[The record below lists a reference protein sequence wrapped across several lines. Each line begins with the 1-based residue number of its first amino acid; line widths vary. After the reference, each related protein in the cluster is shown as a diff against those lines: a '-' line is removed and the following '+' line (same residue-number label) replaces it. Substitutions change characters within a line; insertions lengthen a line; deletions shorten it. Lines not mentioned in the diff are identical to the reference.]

1 MCLLLYVLQMP
12 KRKSLTGR
20 DKHMKAKLRKR
31 EERQKASQSLSD
43 VSLDK
48 NSDATPS
55 HCVEDETASPKTLL
69 GQGFIGLPPLEEKP
83 LARVQA
89 SPRVKMHS
97 NAPRLPSPRGSR
109 LFVRNNNKDKAPSPD
124 SPPWVCT
131 PPRVP
136 GHDDGFKPS
145 PAGQAQL
152 DTSRAE
158 ETSRTQEHIE
168 HGNQT
173 RENLKHENQRKQNE
187 NQCIKKK
194 YLNCEHMFESHV
206 NQKCQHIDHDRNDEE
221 EENISY
227 ENEQISSSFSVVQ
240 GSFHQGEMIFGE
252 NAGTQCVA
260 NCLSGIAYHNIKN
273 AKYWQRADINKVLAT
288 GDELYTYLQRSSTIK
303 SRYLLVSE
311 LPQYFECFGRM
322 FEFEANESIASV
334 INLSNAE
341 VCYDDFSAY
350 SLRDALQLSLG
361 DTNGCIVCFGGN
373 AFLVGKTDNGFFT
386 FDPHSRSSQGLLSVT
401 GKSTRLLY
409 QTFQEIYEHIW
420 SLALSMGY
428 SAVVDCEITGVH
440 CSLKQII
447 VNKCDSTTK
456 EALSPSDKCEVD
468 LPVLDVEKKLPQCG
482 GKDGSNADEL
492 CYLYTENENIGNELP
507 PLSAAVDME
516 IKKNICHKLVVSQQ
530 EKTPFSDSPSLSSFS
545 TPLSYA
551 KKREVK
557 KNKYRE
563 YLEKKKWKYKK
574 CSEER
579 KKALGRNRMRYK
591 DNPIFRK
598 TVIHHAKQNYEK
610 YRDSL
615 QFKENVKTRSKK
627 INKKMYSYNPKYQL
641 KKKFESIQRYKTCAS
656 HQQKVKEA
664 SKQKYKMNPGHKETV
679 KKASVHKY
687 KTNPEHRETVKE
699 ASIHK
704 YKTNPEHRETVKEAS
719 IHKYKTNPEH
729 KQHVMERSTEK
740 YKINVMHRE
749 NVKATSAKR
758 YKNLQF
764 KGAFLKNWKI
774 SAEAAVNRMK
784 VPPVP
789 MELKTLNS
797 LEKQLI
803 SIHIPFMKVMNL
815 PQGRQKN
822 VHGPVVCVPS
832 DLNKASSLPRT
843 ADATML
849 LRVKLKR
856 KLSFKGYQEYQFV
869 NPHHVIKALN
879 FLMENNIWYKDIQ
892 LNMNWEVS
900 AEDDCLIEADKSQP
914 MSETEDTDDQDP
926 PAASIALDT
935 CLQPIDVV
943 QEVLDHYF
951 DDVFNLAP
959 GEGKNPVRMLQDE
972 GNEAKTFPYLFPT
985 GENSW
990 NENRDIKITLSRYFH
1005 NRLMNADNR
1014 YAKDSNYV
1022 FFCQYMSE
1030 LNQVIEKTQ
1039 ISVRKSSAKT
1049 TSGQKIT
1056 SEILQDVYKLA
1067 KLLRND
1073 DALRF
1078 MQPIRGTPSYWQAA
1092 QKDLFAMLR
1101 QIGIPTWFCSFS
1113 AAEFRWNTTIDAILR
1128 QQCDDRHA
1136 EDLDWTEKSEV
1147 LRSNPVTVARMFE
1160 HRFHVFLHDVIMSPS
1175 EPIGKVIDYFQRVEF
1190 QQRGSPHMHC
1200 LFWIE
1205 GAPKLDEDGEDAVC
1219 EFIDRYVTCEIPS
1232 ESEDAELRKIVQDVQ
1247 QHSKKHSQSCRK
1259 KGTDCRFNF
1268 PRPPSKKTFLAKPR
1282 NFEEDTENES
1292 NGNLV
1297 LKRNDAKAILQ
1308 KVWENIQDPTQNL
1321 SSTEIFYKL
1330 GISQELFEDAY
1341 SIITSKQT
1349 IVLQREPS
1357 EAWTNQYNPCLL
1369 KSWDA
1374 NLDIQYV
1381 LDPFSCIVYIISYIS
1396 KSEREMGML
1405 LKQTKNE
1412 AEEGNLSARQ
1422 TMKKIGSAYLHH
1434 REVSAQ
1440 EAVYRVCNL
1449 KMKECSR
1456 KVTFIPVGENPT
1468 RLSKPLH
1475 QMNKSK
1481 EMAGDDDDDE
1491 DDIWMT
1497 NIVERYENRP
1507 KLQEFADMCLATIC
1521 ADYRVLAKSQVPSN
1535 LREGIF
1541 ELQNG
1546 KGYIQKRTRTKPAII
1561 RFPRFNKE
1569 KMPEKFYQS
1578 ILQLFLP
1585 YWKEDQ
1591 LKPPK
1596 YELFQTFYESGCVR
1610 LKSDKKV
1617 KMVREIVDMN
1627 KQIYCKNEDVLD
1639 QAQETYEIIG
1649 EPEDAWALLC
1659 PQTEESRENCMK
1671 RKSQELQNQGEAED
1685 IPDLQDIDHN
1695 ADLLY
1700 QIQNAAHSRQKMLPL
1715 LRNLNAT
1722 QRGAGTGKSHLINT
1736 VLYEASRLF
1745 SRTLTN
1751 PESISVLLTALTGT
1765 AAFNIGGTTLHHA
1778 FALTKY
1784 LPIPYE
1790 PLQEQRLSSIRVK
1803 LEDLQIL
1810 IIDEISMVY
1819 KRLLYY
1825 VHERL
1830 VQIKKCKLPFGGV
1843 SVIAVGDFY
1852 QLPPVKQ
1859 KKTERLYNDC
1869 STYPV
1874 DYWKELFKVVELH
1887 EIMRQREDATFAE
1900 ALNSLRV
1907 RTSKENLEPNVAEM
1921 LLESVSEGS
1930 EDALHVY
1937 ATNEEVNKYNL
1948 SMLTTKCLE
1957 LVEINAKD
1965 YQKDQTSGKLNL
1977 RENPIAKKKAE
1988 GLPMSIILAHNAR
2001 VMLTRNIDVDDG
2013 LVNGVMGFISEIQY
2027 ANRAQKEVSSIG
2039 VIFDNKDVGK
2049 KIGRKINSDSV
2060 MVLIERVDEEINEKH
2075 VKSVVRHQFPLQLS
2089 WACTAHKVQGMTTN
2103 EIVVN
2108 LDKVFSPGQAYVAL
2122 SRVTSKQGLHIETSQ
2137 GDIQNLLRRKIYA
2150 DPDVK
2155 NAVCKMQKLEI
2166 TTNLAESDCKR
2177 IVLHNIQGLPANFKE
2192 MKSDTRF
2199 QKANVIC
2206 LTETWL
2212 QEQSSVQFSL
2222 QGFRFMHTLRKNS
2235 YDKSKEL
2242 YSKIQNSNGGGVGT
2256 YIHDGE
2262 EARQIDISV
2271 PNIEVVAFV
2280 FQENISVFTVYR
2292 PSSLIKDFFISS
2304 LEQLTNFIKRECE
2317 NCIILGD
2324 FNENAVD
2331 DTGTI
2336 QKFLNDHGFKQ
2347 LVTFPTTEGRTI
2359 IDHVYVYG
2367 LQEYHIDVSLLPTYY
2382 SYHEAII
2389 VKLFKK

>member
-1 MCLLLYVLQMP
+1 M
-12 KRKSLTGR
+12 
-20 DKHMKAKLRKR
+20 
-31 EERQKASQSLSD
+31 
-43 VSLDK
+43 
-48 NSDATPS
+48 
-55 HCVEDETASPKTLL
+55 
-69 GQGFIGLPPLEEKP
+69 
-83 LARVQA
+83 
-89 SPRVKMHS
+89 
-97 NAPRLPSPRGSR
+97 
-109 LFVRNNNKDKAPSPD
+109 
-124 SPPWVCT
+124 
-131 PPRVP
+131 
-136 GHDDGFKPS
+136 
-145 PAGQAQL
+145 
-152 DTSRAE
+152 
-158 ETSRTQEHIE
+158 
-168 HGNQT
+168 
-173 RENLKHENQRKQNE
+173 
-187 NQCIKKK
+187 
-194 YLNCEHMFESHV
+194 
-206 NQKCQHIDHDRNDEE
+206 
-221 EENISY
+221 
-227 ENEQISSSFSVVQ
+227 
-240 GSFHQGEMIFGE
+240 
-252 NAGTQCVA
+252 
-260 NCLSGIAYHNIKN
+260 
-273 AKYWQRADINKVLAT
+273 
-288 GDELYTYLQRSSTIK
+288 
-303 SRYLLVSE
+303 
-311 LPQYFECFGRM
+311 
-322 FEFEANESIASV
+322 
-334 INLSNAE
+334 
-341 VCYDDFSAY
+341 
-350 SLRDALQLSLG
+350 
-361 DTNGCIVCFGGN
+361 
-373 AFLVGKTDNGFFT
+373 
-386 FDPHSRSSQGLLSVT
+386 
-401 GKSTRLLY
+401 
-409 QTFQEIYEHIW
+409 
-420 SLALSMGY
+420 
-428 SAVVDCEITGVH
+428 
-440 CSLKQII
+440 
-447 VNKCDSTTK
+447 
-456 EALSPSDKCEVD
+456 
-468 LPVLDVEKKLPQCG
+468 
-482 GKDGSNADEL
+482 
-492 CYLYTENENIGNELP
+492 
-507 PLSAAVDME
+507 
-516 IKKNICHKLVVSQQ
+516 
-530 EKTPFSDSPSLSSFS
+530 
-545 TPLSYA
+545 
-551 KKREVK
+551 
-557 KNKYRE
+557 
-563 YLEKKKWKYKK
+563 
-574 CSEER
+574 
-579 KKALGRNRMRYK
+579 
-591 DNPIFRK
+591 
-598 TVIHHAKQNYEK
+598 
-610 YRDSL
+610 
-615 QFKENVKTRSKK
+615 RSKN

-641 KKKFESIQRYKTCAS
+641 KKRFESIQRYKKCAS

-664 SKQKYKMNPGHKETV
+664 SKQKYKTNPGHKKTV

-687 KTNPEHRETVKE
+687 KTNSEHRETVKE

-704 YKTNPEHRETVKEAS
+704 YKSNLQHRETVKEAS
-719 IHKYKTNPEH
+719 IHKYKLNLQHRETVKEASIHKYKSNPQHRETVKEASIQKYKTDPKH

-740 YKINVMHRE
+740 YKINLMHRE
-749 NVKATSAKR
+749 NVKATSIKR
-758 YKNLQF
+758 YRNPQF
-764 KGAFLKNWKI
+764 KRAFLKNCRVKYKSDKNFRERKKDQVKERKREAFLKLQNEIEVINKFKQNSCKSPEYVCCCCQRTLFQNQVRTFDSKSYESRDCVKELVKMCAQEDYLHECTMNCHQGCTRSSLWICRTCHQKVLSGKI
-774 SAEAAVNRMK
+774 PAEAAVNRMK
-784 VPPVP
+784 VTPVP

-832 DLNKASSLPRT
+832 DLNKAISLPRV
-843 ADATML
+843 ADETML

-879 FLMENNIWYKDIQ
+879 FLMENNIWYRDTE
-892 LNMNWEVS
+892 LNKNWEVS
-900 AEDDCLIEADKSQP
+900 AEEDCLIEADKSQQ
-914 MSETEDTDDQDP
+914 MSDTEDTDDQDP

-959 GEGKNPVRMLQDE
+959 GEGKNPVKMLQDE

-1014 YAKDSNYV
+1014 YAKDSNYL

-1056 SEILQDVYKLA
+1056 SEILQDVDKLA

-1113 AAEFRWNTTIDAILR
+1113 AAEFRWNSTIEAILR

-1175 EPIGKVIDYFQRVEF
+1175 EPIGKVVDYFQRVEF

-1232 ESEDAELRKIVQDVQ
+1232 ESQDAELHKIVQDVQ

-1282 NFEEDTENES
+1282 NFEEDTENVS
-1292 NGNLV
+1292 NGNLE

-1330 GISQELFEDAY
+1330 GISQELFENAY
-1341 SIITSKQT
+1341 NTVTTKQT

-1405 LKQTKNE
+1405 LKQTKIE

-1449 KMKECSR
+1449 NMKECSR

-1481 EMAGDDDDDE
+1481 EMAGDDDE

-1507 KLQEFADMCLATIC
+1507 KLQEFAEMCLATFC

-1610 LKSDKKV
+1610 LKSGKKV

-1627 KQIYCKNEDVLD
+1627 RQIYCKNEDVID

-1671 RKSQELQNQGEAED
+1671 RKSQVLQNEEEAED
-1685 IPDLQDIDHN
+1685 VPDLQDIEHN

-1700 QIQNAAHSRQKMLPL
+1700 QIQNTAHSRQKMLPL
-1715 LRNLNAT
+1715 LRTLNAT
-1722 QRGAGTGKSHLINT
+1722 QSEIFYFVREWCLQKCHEEKPKAFHIFVTGGAGTGKSHLINT
-1736 VLYEASRLF
+1736 VQYEASRLF

-1790 PLQEQRLSSIRVK
+1790 PLQEQRLSTIRVK

-1859 KKTERLYNDC
+1859 KKNERLYNDC

-1874 DYWKELFKVVELH
+1874 DYWKELFKAVELH

-1900 ALNSLRV
+1900 ALNKLRV

-1921 LLESVSEGS
+1921 LLECVSEGS

-1948 SMLTTKCLE
+1948 SMLTTKCQE

-2013 LVNGVMGFISEIQY
+2013 LVNGVMGFVSEIQY
-2027 ANRAQKEVSSIG
+2027 ANRAQKEVNSIG

-2049 KIGRKINSDSV
+2049 KSGRKINSDRI

-2122 SRVTSKQGLHIETSQ
+2122 SRVTSKQGLHLETSQ
-2137 GDIQNLLRRKIYA
+2137 GDVQNLLRRKIYA

-2155 NAVCKMQKLEI
+2155 NAVCDMPKLLEI
-2166 TTNLAESDCKR
+2166 TTNLAEPDCKR

-2192 MKSDTRF
+2192 MISDTRF

-2212 QEQSSVQFSL
+2212 QEPSSVQFSL
-2222 QGFRFMHTLRKNS
+2222 QGFRFIHTLRKNS
-2235 YDKSKEL
+2235 YDKSNEL

-2256 YIHDGE
+2256 YIHDDE
-2262 EARQIDISV
+2262 EARQIDIPV

-2280 FQENISVFTVYR
+2280 FQENISIFTVYR

-2331 DTGTI
+2331 DTGPI

-2367 LQEYHIDVSLLPTYY
+2367 LEEYLIDVSLLPTYY

-2389 VKLFKK
+2389 VKLFRK